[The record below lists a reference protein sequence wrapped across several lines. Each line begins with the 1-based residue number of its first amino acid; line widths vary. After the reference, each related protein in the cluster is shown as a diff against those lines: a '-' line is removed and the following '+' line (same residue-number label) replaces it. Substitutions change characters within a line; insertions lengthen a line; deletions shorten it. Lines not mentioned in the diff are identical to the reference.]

1 MKFIIGKKIDMTQ
14 IWQGEEAKAVTRVKA
29 GPCPVVQIKRRDK
42 DGYEA
47 VQLGFGERKEKN
59 IKKPQ
64 KNHAQGLGNLR
75 HLREFNLS
83 RPKKNDGMGIE
94 LKRGDIIGVDT
105 FAAGDIVQVTGTS
118 KGKGFQGVVKRHG
131 FHGHNTTHGTK
142 DQVRHSGSISAGG
155 VQHVFTGMRM
165 SGRMGGDQVTVK
177 NLRIIEVDA
186 ANGILSIEGAIPGA
200 RNGLVLIQGNGKLE
214 IRKKEEANFPH
225 EYIKSGV
232 SALMDAFPLTS
243 EVPTMENAEAQ
254 RQRAIQKVTT

>member
-29 GPCPVVQIKRRDK
+29 GPCPVVQVKRRDK

-64 KNHAQGLGNLR
+64 KNHARGLGNLR
-75 HLREFNLS
+75 NLREFNLS
-83 RPKKNDGMGIE
+83 RPKKNDGLE
-94 LKRGDIIGVDT
+94 LDLKRGDIIGIST
-105 FAAGDIVQVTGTS
+105 FAPGDKIQVTGTS

-155 VQHVFTGMRM
+155 VQHVFKGMRM
-165 SGRMGGDQVTVK
+165 SGRMGGERVTVK
-177 NLRIIEVDA
+177 NLHVIEVDA
-186 ANGILSIEGAIPGA
+186 VNNILLIEGAVPGA
-200 RNGLVLIQGNGKLE
+200 RNGLVLIQGEGELKVSAAPVAEEVKTEEVKTEE
-214 IRKKEEANFPH
+214 IKKEPELKVVKEDKEKKEE
-225 EYIKSGV
+225 E
-232 SALMDAFPLTS
+232 
-243 EVPTMENAEAQ
+243 E
-254 RQRAIQKVTT
+254 

>member
-29 GPCPVVQIKRRDK
+29 GPCPVVQVKRRDK

-64 KNHAQGLGNLR
+64 KNHARGLGNLR
-75 HLREFNLS
+75 NLREFNLS
-83 RPKKNDGMGIE
+83 RPKKNDGLE
-94 LKRGDIIGVDT
+94 LDLKRGDIIGVDT

-155 VQHVFTGMRM
+155 VQHV
-165 SGRMGGDQVTVK
+165 
-177 NLRIIEVDA
+177 
-186 ANGILSIEGAIPGA
+186 
-200 RNGLVLIQGNGKLE
+200 
-214 IRKKEEANFPH
+214 
-225 EYIKSGV
+225 
-232 SALMDAFPLTS
+232 
-243 EVPTMENAEAQ
+243 
-254 RQRAIQKVTT
+254 